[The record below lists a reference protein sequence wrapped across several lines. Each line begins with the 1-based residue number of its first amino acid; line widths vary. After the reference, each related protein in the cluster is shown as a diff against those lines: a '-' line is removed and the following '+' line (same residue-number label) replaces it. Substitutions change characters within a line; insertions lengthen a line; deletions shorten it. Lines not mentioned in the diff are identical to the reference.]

1 MYSEIV
7 KINQH
12 NIFVY
17 KKTIID
23 QNITIKGII
32 KIYKDLLV

>member
-17 KKTIID
+17 KKVNVTKLRILISY
-23 QNITIKGII
+23 
-32 KIYKDLLV
+32 IYLKKF